1 MIVPVGQTGQMDY
14 TTRLDRARQNG
25 ERIITLCTANM
36 EAPVPSCPDWDGAGL
51 LSHLTR
57 VWHMLAII
65 VEERR
70 EGFPGRDDFPPRPA
84 EGEEAAGAQTALAR
98 VIAAMAA
105 VEPGTAMWSW
115 GTTQSIDYFHRR
127 LHLENLVH
135 RIDAEQMAGI
145 SSEIDTDEA
154 ADAVAERFEEFVHAR
169 PERPSGSFHI
179 HRTDGDG
186 EWTAKVEGDRIVI
199 AEEHAKGDA
208 AAKGTGP
215 ELMLAMWGRAP
226 IDSLQVFGEASLVEE
241 WFALCR

>member
-1 MIVPVGQTGQMDY
+1 MIVPVGKTGQMDH
-14 TTRLDRARQNG
+14 TTRLDRARQDG

-135 RIDAEQMAGI
+135 RVDAEQMAGI

-186 EWTAKVEGDRIVI
+186 EWTAKVEATASSSPRSTPRVMQRQGHRPGTHARDVGSGTDRF
-199 AEEHAKGDA
+199 A
-208 AAKGTGP
+208 AGLRRGIP
-215 ELMLAMWGRAP
+215 RRG
-226 IDSLQVFGEASLVEE
+226 VV
-241 WFALCR
+241 ALCR

>member
-1 MIVPVGQTGQMDY
+1 
-14 TTRLDRARQNG
+14 
-25 ERIITLCTANM
+25 
-36 EAPVPSCPDWDGAGL
+36 
-51 LSHLTR
+51 
-57 VWHMLAII
+57 
-65 VEERR
+65 
-70 EGFPGRDDFPPRPA
+70 
-84 EGEEAAGAQTALAR
+84 
-98 VIAAMAA
+98 MAA

-135 RIDAEQMAGI
+135 RVDAEQMAGL

-154 ADAVAERFEEFVHAR
+154 ADAVAERFEEFVHVR

-186 EWTAKVEGDRIVI
+186 EWTAKVEDDRIVI

-226 IDSLQVFGEASLVEE
+226 VDSLQVFGEASSSRSGSRSVDERRTPNPTGLTGGSNLDQLMPVVLFFVLFNTVGII
-241 WFALCR
+241 WAVLAATAWSIKAAVGRNRGLAIGWWLPSVDLSARSSCRHHRRRS